1 MVLLDRMSVLP
12 YCRRPRAGQF
22 DAIPLLWWGF
32 CPGLATVVARSLSV
46 SLGAFPGCRST
57 MGNTQMSGTR
67 DAQRYFDAGVL
78 ALGIPIDGLETDRDV
93 QYAALAFRHATESD
107 PHMCDAWLG
116 RAAAGEITSEVIY
129 QLYRSSDL
137 LFREQRRLGL
147 PARALAG
154 RFQTNL
160 YLDYTLSNLTEVWLA
175 YAATMIG
182 GEDYDEAERV
192 LDQLDKKRAAMP
204 DGDVVSAEIS
214 AYIRG
219 VLHFTT
225 QRWPDVLTALARS
238 ASFNDEYI
246 AAGANLMVGSACA
259 QMGLFTEGLRR
270 LDHAIDGPIP
280 GAARAAEFCKGLTL
294 REMGNETEARAIFER
309 IYSEEPGFEANAAA
323 LHDPK
328 YRLIITTKEM
338 IDSRTDKWDPSTA
351 HGAEESDG
359 ESITDR
365 GNEYLR
371 KAQQELDRQ
380 IGLAEVKLQV
390 SKLRSAAMLA
400 KVRSGKGLSSAA
412 RTLHLAFTG
421 PPGTGKTTIARV
433 VAQIY
438 CGLGLL
444 KTPAVVEAKR
454 QDFVGQYLGSTAI
467 KTTELIDQAMD
478 GVLFIDEAYA
488 LIQTGLSGGDAFGRE
503 AVDTLLARMESDRD
517 RLVVIIA
524 GYDADID
531 RFLAANEGL
540 ASRFTKR
547 IRFASYTPP
556 ELGDIGRLIART
568 RDSELTEAAY
578 NELVSACT
586 ALYEQESPD
595 PSGRL
600 RRNIDLAGN
609 GRFVRN
615 VVEAAEEEREYR
627 LSQSFGADLEGL
639 DEQQLM
645 RIDLADMKGALHSV
659 VGALSLS
666 S

>member
-1 MVLLDRMSVLP
+1 M
-12 YCRRPRAGQF
+12 
-22 DAIPLLWWGF
+22 
-32 CPGLATVVARSLSV
+32 RS
-46 SLGAFPGCRST
+46 
-57 MGNTQMSGTR
+57 TR
-67 DAQRYFDAGVL
+67 DAQRFFDAGVL
-78 ALGIPIDGLETDRDV
+78 SLGIPIDGIETDRDV
-93 QYAALAFRHATESD
+93 QYAVLAFRHATECD
-107 PHMCDAWLG
+107 PEMCDAWLG
-116 RAAAGEITSEVIY
+116 RAAAGEATSEVIY
-129 QLYRSSDL
+129 HLYRTSDS

-147 PARALAG
+147 PARTLSG
-154 RFQTNL
+154 RFRTGL
-160 YLDYTLSNLTEVWLA
+160 YLDYVLASMTEAWLA
-175 YAATMIG
+175 YASSMIEG
-182 GEDYDEAERV
+182 QDYDEAERV
-192 LDQLDKKRAAMP
+192 LDELDKKRAAMP
-204 DGDVVSAEIS
+204 DGEVCSAEIG

-225 QRWPDVLTALARS
+225 QRWPDVLTALANS
-238 ASFNDEYI
+238 ASFSDEYI

-259 QMGLFTEGLRR
+259 QMGLSTEAIRR
-270 LDHAIDGPIP
+270 LDQAIEGPIP
-280 GAARAAEFCKGLTL
+280 AARRAAQFCKGLTL
-294 REMGNETEARAIFER
+294 REMGDETEARAIFER

-328 YRLIITTKEM
+328 YRLIISTKEM
-338 IDSRTDKWDPSTA
+338 IDSRTNKWDPSTA
-351 HGAEESDG
+351 HGAEGSNG
-359 ESITDR
+359 ETLADR

-380 IGLAEVKLQV
+380 IGLADVKLQV
-390 SKLRSAAMLA
+390 SKLRSAATLA
-400 KVRSGKGLSSAA
+400 KVRSGKGLSTGA
-412 RTLHLAFTG
+412 RSLHLAFTG

-433 VAQIY
+433 VAHIY

-454 QDFVGQYLGSTAI
+454 QDLVGQYLGSTAI
-467 KTTELIDQAMD
+467 KTTELIDRAMD
-478 GVLFIDEAYA
+478 GVLFIDEAYS

-503 AVDTLLARMESDRD
+503 AVDTLLARMETDRD

-524 GYDADID
+524 GYDAEID

-547 IRFASYTPP
+547 IRFASYTPA
-556 ELGDIGRLIART
+556 ELGDIGRLIARI

-586 ALYEQESPD
+586 ALCERTSVD
-595 PSGRL
+595 PAAKV

-615 VVEAAEEEREYR
+615 VIEAAEEEREYR
-627 LSQSFGADLEGL
+627 LSESYGANLDGL

-645 RIDLADMKGALHSV
+645 RIDVTDMKAALHSV
-659 VGALSLS
+659 MGTLNLS